1 MSPVILMEQ
10 VSKAYASGTAT
21 AVQALNAV
29 DLRIDAG
36 EWVAITGPSGSGKS
50 TLMNLIGCL
59 DRPSSGRYCCEG
71 VDVGPL
77 DADGRA
83 RLRRQRI
90 GFVFQS
96 FHLLPRLNALDNVI
110 LPLVYAGVPAAE
122 RRARAY
128 AALEQVQLADRW
140 QHLPQ
145 ALSGGQQQRVAIAR
159 ALVHRPALLLA
170 DEPTGALDRRTGADI
185 LGLFEALHQAG
196 HTLVLI
202 THDAEVAARAQ
213 RVIRI
218 EDGRLT

>member
-1 MSPVILMEQ
+1 MSPVIDMDQ
-10 VSKAYASGTAT
+10 VGKRYATGTAT
-21 AVQALNAV
+21 EVQALSAV

-59 DRPSSGRYCCEG
+59 DRPSTGRYRCVG
-71 VDVGPL
+71 IDVGQL
-77 DADGRA
+77 DGDGLA
-83 RLRRQRI
+83 RLRRRQI

-96 FHLLPRLNALDNVI
+96 FQLLPRLNALDNVM

-122 RRARAY
+122 RRERAIE
-128 AALEQVQLADRW
+128 ALSQVQLADRW
-140 QHLPQ
+140 QHLPT

-185 LGLFEALHQAG
+185 LGLFEALHRAG
-196 HTLVLI
+196 HTLMLI

-218 EDGRLT
+218 QDGRLS